1 MKLCVRIAIIAT
13 VILLFP
19 HLGFAQ
25 TGLAGRIRS
34 LQEVLEQL
42 YDDMMP
48 LCSRLIGVGRGLAG
62 FAATWYIASRIWRHI
77 ANAEPIDF
85 YPLFRPFVIGFAVLI
100 FPSVIAMINGIMKPT
115 VTGTRAM
122 VIDSDA
128 AVAQLL
134 KMKEEAI
141 RKTAYWQMYVGST
154 GSGDR
159 DKWYKYNYGD
169 ESEGWL
175 ESIGNDIKFASAKF
189 SYNFRNSIKQ
199 WMSEVLKVLFE
210 AAALC
215 INTIRTFYLIVL
227 AILGP
232 LVFGLA
238 VFDGFQHTLTV
249 WLARYLNIFLWLPV
263 ANIFGG
269 IMGKIQENMLAEDL
283 QQIATNG
290 DTFFSTTDT
299 AYLIFMIIG
308 IVGYFTVPSVA
319 NYIVH
324 AGGGNTLLYKVTNMM
339 STSSRTVIQGGA
351 SMTRDVLGDGYN
363 KVASSMAS
371 YGASGGYFNDNKN
384 NSGNYMKDKLSGNKS

>member
-1 MKLCVRIAIIAT
+1 MKLCVRIAIVAT
-13 VILLFP
+13 VILLIP
-19 HLGFAQ
+19 HLSFAQ
-25 TGLAGRIRS
+25 GGFAGRIRS
-34 LQEVLEQL
+34 LHEVLEQL

-48 LCSRLIGVGRGLAG
+48 LCSRLIGVGRCIAG
-62 FAATWYIASRIWRHI
+62 FAATWYIASRIWKHI

-100 FPSVIAMINGIMKPT
+100 FPSVIAMINGVMKPT
-115 VTGTRAM
+115 VSGTRAL
-122 VIDSDA
+122 VTDSDA

-141 RKTAYWQMYVGST
+141 KKTAYWQMYVGPS

-169 ESEGWL
+169 KHEGWL
-175 ESIGNDIKFASAKF
+175 KSIGNDIRFAFAKF

-227 AILGP
+227 GILGP
-232 LVFGLA
+232 LVFGIA

-249 WLARYLNIFLWLPV
+249 WIARYLNIFLWLPV
-263 ANIFGG
+263 ANIFGS
-269 IMGKIQENMLAEDL
+269 IMGKIQENMLKEDL
-283 QQIATNG
+283 HQIATNG

-308 IVGYFTVPSVA
+308 IIGYFTVPSVA
-319 NYIVH
+319 NYIIH

-339 STSSRTVIQGGA
+339 STSARTVAGGGTSMVKDVYGDMAGKVQNSFANQG
-351 SMTRDVLGDGYN
+351 L
-363 KVASSMAS
+363 
-371 YGASGGYFNDNKN
+371 SGGYFNDKA
-384 NSGNYMKDKLSGNKS
+384 SGNYLKDKLSGGK